1 MPLWFPVIA
10 AGAAMA
16 LVGKAITR
24 HLNGQLASSAV
35 HDPDGVRTVAR
46 FTVTGGSTETVLHAV
61 AAELGKTIDELEVRG
76 DAVRSQAID
85 IVRLTACGAATYSLM
100 LTRAWTGPQLHGDA
114 YDLLGQIHQALASYE
129 AIAGLTW
136 YARQDRELVRAFRH
150 PWFPDP

>member
-35 HDPDGVRTVAR
+35 HDPEGVRTVAR
-46 FTVTGGSTETVLHAV
+46 FTVTEGSTETVLDAI
-61 AAELGKTIDELEVRG
+61 ATELGRTIDELEVKG
-76 DAVRSQAID
+76 DAVRRQSID
-85 IVRLTACGAATYSLM
+85 IVRLTTCGPATYSLM

-114 YDLLGQIHQALASYE
+114 YDLLGQIHRALVSH
-129 AIAGLTW
+129 AGISELAW
-136 YARQDRELVRAFRH
+136 YARQDRELARGYRH